1 MIYAIRFL
9 RFFKYEL
16 QSLTWIAKFDLNC
29 KVWLELQTL
38 MDTLLLYPILPVA
51 DILGFLENIIA
62 ALREHR

>member
-1 MIYAIRFL
+1 
-9 RFFKYEL
+9 
-16 QSLTWIAKFDLNC
+16 
-29 KVWLELQTL
+29 